1 MEIQT
6 GWVKPPKQIGGLD
19 HLSVQAPCINLYG
32 KLLPGITNVT
42 DRARYYSFY
51 PWIVWALEQRG
62 LTYNDAFIDLY
73 RKADCLFTLIAGRH
87 AHVTGKNRESHA
99 AATVGSGNLSKQIAE
114 VCDGKNL
121 HLSEFS
127 HRKQGEHQY
136 FKNKLGGLG
145 QYYIGVFSELNIM
158 DGTVGAGVKYTNEI
172 GKVLAQAMDEGVEG
186 NLFSIQ

>member
-51 PWIVWALEQRG
+51 PWIVWALERKG

-87 AHVTGKNRESHA
+87 AHVTGKNSGIFRGSSLRL
-99 AATVGSGNLSKQIAE
+99 TFLCDKVGQ
-114 VCDGKNL
+114 
-121 HLSEFS
+121 
-127 HRKQGEHQY
+127 
-136 FKNKLGGLG
+136 
-145 QYYIGVFSELNIM
+145 M
-158 DGTVGAGVKYTNEI
+158 
-172 GKVLAQAMDEGVEG
+172 
-186 NLFSIQ
+186 